1 MPLEDKSDILIRSYA
16 RRPVTGDIESLVLF
30 MSEELKTLEL
40 SIQSIADAA
49 PQVTDR
55 VPGNPRRGMVRYAV
69 SPWDPLSN
77 SYSGLVVYNGTAWV
91 QV

>member
-1 MPLEDKSDILIRSYA
+1 MPLEDQNDILIRSYT
-16 RRPVTGDIESLVLF
+16 RRPSPQTIENLVLF
-30 MSEELKTLEL
+30 MSEELKNLEL

-49 PQVTDR
+49 PQATDR
-55 VPGNPRRGMVRYAV
+55 APEKPRRGMVRYAV
-69 SPWDPLSN
+69 SPWNPLSN

>member
-1 MPLEDKSDILIRSYA
+1 MPLEDQNDILIRSYT
-16 RRPVTGDIESLVLF
+16 RRPSPQTIENLVLF
-30 MSEELKTLEL
+30 MSEELKNLEL

-49 PQVTDR
+49 AQATDR
-55 VPGNPRRGMVRYAV
+55 APEKPRRGMVRYAV
-69 SPWDPLSN
+69 SPWNPLSN